1 MRKDKTQQKMEG
13 YKQLRLFEELHEPA
27 GMTTDRIG
35 RGTGIGVDLY
45 SRLERQRTLT
55 VNILE
60 KIVDYGN
67 VNKAYQQVRVNSG
80 SGGVDGMDV
89 LELRQWIGK
98 NYRKFCKEILNE
110 SYEASPV
117 RKVEIQKGN
126 GGTRILGIPTVKDRL
141 IQQAISQEPILRPLL

>member
-1 MRKDKTQQKMEG
+1 
-13 YKQLRLFEELHEPA
+13 
-27 GMTTDRIG
+27 
-35 RGTGIGVDLY
+35 
-45 SRLERQRTLT
+45 LERQRTLT

-98 NYRKFCKEILNE
+98 NYRKFCEEILNG